1 MGLAANL
8 IAATLLTGG
17 LASGQDA
24 PRVVSLDYCADQYV
38 LALADPE
45 QILAVSVQAGDAHS
59 ALRDRAEGLP
69 RVRDAAEDVLAL
81 DPDLVVRSYGG
92 GARARAY
99 YARLGVQ
106 VHDLGYAND
115 FDGVVSMIRR
125 TADVLGHPERGAA
138 LIDQMNADL
147 AAAGD
152 GPRAS
157 ALYMTPSGVTAGSGT
172 MIDALLDAAN
182 LDNAAARDGAAGW
195 RSIALEGLIDQ
206 APDLVVTAFFDGAS
220 APVDSWAMAR
230 HPVFQDLF
238 ERSVRI
244 ELDGAAVSCS
254 SWTLAAAARRV
265 REAAN
270 AAAIAAAS
278 APEEAAP

>member
-1 MGLAANL
+1 MGLAASL
-8 IAATLLTGG
+8 LAAMLLTGAA
-17 LASGQDA
+17 ASGQDA

-38 LALADPE
+38 LALADPD

-59 ALRDRAEGLP
+59 ALRSRAEGLT

-81 DPDLVVRSYGG
+81 NPDLVVRSYGG

-99 YARLGVQ
+99 YARLGVD

-115 FDGVVSMIRR
+115 FDGVIAMIRR
-125 TADVLGHPERGAA
+125 TAEALGHPDRGEA

-147 AAAGD
+147 TAAAD

-172 MIDALLDAAN
+172 MIDALLASAN

-195 RSIALEGLIDQ
+195 RSLPLEGLIDE

-238 ERSVRI
+238 ERAVRI
-244 ELDGAAVSCS
+244 ELDGADVSCS
-254 SWTLAAAARRV
+254 SWTLASAARRV
-265 REAAN
+265 REAVN
-270 AAAIAAAS
+270 AAAITADSRPEES
-278 APEEAAP
+278 AP